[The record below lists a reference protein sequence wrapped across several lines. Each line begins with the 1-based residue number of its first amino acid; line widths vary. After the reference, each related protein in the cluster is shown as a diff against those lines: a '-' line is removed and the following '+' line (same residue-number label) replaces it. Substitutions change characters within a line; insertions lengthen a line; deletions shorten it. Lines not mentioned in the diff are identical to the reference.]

1 MNVQET
7 RVMSA
12 RSLTVKYI
20 AGLILIALLSLA
32 SYFIIE
38 HLITAEQASA
48 AVINVSGRQRM
59 LAQKTVL
66 LSLQLADATDAV
78 QGARVRAE
86 LARTVAF
93 MEMAHEGLVYGN
105 RELGLPGTISP
116 EARAIIFDEPV
127 LLEKRLMEYLAEAK
141 AVIQAPDAVTDSNP
155 HVIRVV
161 ALSGEIVD
169 SLNMLV
175 NQFQRDSEARMARLK
190 ALQAAVLSAMLVVL
204 VLEALFIFQ
213 PAALTIRRETENL
226 AAANLELQR
235 LSNLD
240 GLTGIANRRL
250 FEEFL
255 GQEWQRAVR
264 QREPLTLI
272 MIDVDHFKFYNDTY
286 GHQAG
291 DDCLRRLADVLKA
304 NVKRTTDFVARYGGE
319 EFIVVLPDTGADGAA
334 EVAERLRAAV
344 AALAI
349 PHSASPVSDVV
360 TVSLGTATVLPG
372 PGGSPADIVAMAD
385 QAMYRAKQQ
394 GRNRF
399 VQAVAQNV
407 SKKGSRDN
415 G

>member
-1 MNVQET
+1 
-7 RVMSA
+7 
-12 RSLTVKYI
+12 
-20 AGLILIALLSLA
+20 
-32 SYFIIE
+32 
-38 HLITAEQASA
+38 
-48 AVINVSGRQRM
+48 
-59 LAQKTVL
+59 
-66 LSLQLADATDAV
+66 
-78 QGARVRAE
+78 
-86 LARTVAF
+86 
-93 MEMAHEGLVYGN
+93 
-105 RELGLPGTISP
+105 
-116 EARAIIFDEPV
+116 
-127 LLEKRLMEYLAEAK
+127 
-141 AVIQAPDAVTDSNP
+141 
-155 HVIRVV
+155 
-161 ALSGEIVD
+161 
-169 SLNMLV
+169 
-175 NQFQRDSEARMARLK
+175 
-190 ALQAAVLSAMLVVL
+190 
-204 VLEALFIFQ
+204 LEALFIFQ

-264 QREPLTLI
+264 QREQLTLI

-360 TVSLGTATVLPG
+360 TVSLGTATALPV